1 MNALVTPI
9 LWRATQAAAA
19 IPKGTDVTT
28 IVFKPTKALLRG
40 KILEQ
45 YISEGKAVATLK

>member
-9 LWRATQAAAA
+9 LWRAIQTVAA

-28 IVFKPTKALLRG
+28 MVFKPTKALVKVFFPVL
-40 KILEQ
+40 L
-45 YISEGKAVATLK
+45 